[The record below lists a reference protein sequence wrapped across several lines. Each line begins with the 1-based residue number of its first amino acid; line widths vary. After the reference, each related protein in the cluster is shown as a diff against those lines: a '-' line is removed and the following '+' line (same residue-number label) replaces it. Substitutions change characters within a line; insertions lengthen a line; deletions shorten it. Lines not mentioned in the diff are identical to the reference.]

1 MRAALTQGDLASW
14 IVAGEY
20 VTRAPARHRY
30 DIGLSYSTQ
39 RYEGGNFAAL
49 QSLADGS
56 RNAGALYGFDTFS
69 ISPRVTLT
77 YGGRYARYDYLDGQ
91 SLLSPRV
98 ALTFQPANHFRIST
112 LLSSRAV
119 APGAEEFMPRIDA
132 GIWLPP
138 QRTFSSVMTG
148 RPLQAERTN
157 HVELEMEHDIGVGDD
172 LGSRLSA
179 SA

>member
-1 MRAALTQGDLASW
+1 M
-14 IVAGEY
+14 
-20 VTRAPARHRY
+20 
-30 DIGLSYSTQ
+30 
-39 RYEGGNFAAL
+39 
-49 QSLADGS
+49 QSLTDGS

-98 ALTFQPANHFRIST
+98 GITLEPADHFRVST
-112 LLSSRAV
+112 MLSRRAI
-119 APGAEEFMPRIDA
+119 APGAEEFMPRIDN

-138 QRTFSSVMTG
+138 QRTFSSVVTG

-157 HVELEMEHDIGVGDD
+157 HMELEVERDI
-172 LGSRLSA
+172 A
-179 SA
+179 SATVSLRAFRQQVEDLSLIHI